1 MKDHSIGFEAH
12 NNLGALYAQRGQPN
26 EAIVHFGKAV
36 ELAPQYADGL
46 NNLGVMLAEKGQTAE
61 AIALFERALR
71 ARPDYPDAQVNLRRT
86 REALLQTGRRP

>member
-1 MKDHSIGFEAH
+1 MFQELIAKMAREVEKLSYELNVTLPFEI
-12 NNLGALYAQRGQPN
+12 R
-26 EAIVHFGKAV
+26 KAV

-71 ARPDYPDAQVNLRRT
+71 VRPDYPDAQVNLRRT
-86 REALLQTGRRP
+86 REALLQTGRIP